1 MLKENSRSLIP
12 RGFKNLL
19 WKSMSKIK
27 IYFKGT
33 QKPFQIWIAAIL
45 YQVEVAPLQTSSKRQ
60 GGFIVVYRLMAKVS
74 DAHQVEATPR
84 RKALTV

>member
-1 MLKENSRSLIP
+1 LVEVPL
-12 RGFKNLL
+12 
-19 WKSMSKIK
+19 
-27 IYFKGT
+27 FKGNSGGST
-33 QKPFQIWIAAIL
+33 ALVSDQKI
-45 YQVEVAPLQTSSKRQ
+45 LQTSSKRQ